1 MALQD
6 SVMYIPRE
14 YREQDQEK
22 LIAFM
27 REHSFATLV
36 SFDGEKPIATHLPFV
51 VKQYGAEVTLVT
63 HIALANQQRKT
74 LTDGEVL
81 VIFQGPHAYVSPTN
95 YEDKARV
102 PTWNYIAVHAYG
114 KPRVTTF
121 EEHDRILRC
130 MIDEYEPMYMQQY
143 ESLPEHYKTP
153 NMKAIVC
160 VEIAVTRLE
169 AAYKLSQDKSDADR
183 KQVADALAQSRDAHT
198 REIADAMGKVK

>member
-1 MALQD
+1 
-6 SVMYIPRE
+6 
-14 YREQDQEK
+14 
-22 LIAFM
+22 M

-51 VKQYGAEVTLVT
+51 IKQDADAITLIT
-63 HIALANQQRKT
+63 HMAIGNQQKKT
-74 LTDGEVL
+74 LSGGEVL

-121 EEHDRILRC
+121 EEHDRILRT
-130 MIDEYEPMYMQQY
+130 MIDEYEPTYMPQY
-143 ESLPEHYKTP
+143 ESLPEHYKLP

-183 KQVADALAQSRDAHT
+183 ERVAETLDKKSDGPSRA
-198 REIADAMGKVK
+198 IAAEMRKLGTT